1 MQSNDIADAVALAK
15 KLVATAD
22 FIDQHYDIYHDGCG
36 ATHYV
41 NGPACKQLHE
51 ISMQLTYAL
60 SDMRRGTATALPAM
74 PEDADAGHED
84 GEYEIQEDVAA
95 PVQTGGHQARV
106 VRTK

>member
-1 MQSNDIADAVALAK
+1 MEVNRIFDAVAQAK
-15 KLVATAD
+15 KLVASAA
-22 FIDQHYDIYHDGCG
+22 FIERNYGTYVDGRG
-36 ATHYV
+36 KEHYV
-41 NGPACKQLHE
+41 NGPACKQLRD
-51 ISMQLTYAL
+51 ISIYLTYAL

>member
-1 MQSNDIADAVALAK
+1 MEVNRIFDAVAQAK
-15 KLVATAD
+15 KLVASAA
-22 FIDQHYDIYHDGCG
+22 FIEQNYGTYVDGRG
-36 ATHYV
+36 KEHYV
-41 NGPACKQLHE
+41 NGPACKQLRD
-51 ISMQLTYAL
+51 ISIYLTYAL

>member
-1 MQSNDIADAVALAK
+1 MEVNRIFDAVAQAK
-15 KLVATAD
+15 KLVASAA
-22 FIDQHYDIYHDGCG
+22 FIEQNYGTYVDGRG
-36 ATHYV
+36 KEHYV
-41 NGPACKQLHE
+41 NGPACKQLRD
-51 ISMQLTYAL
+51 ISIYLTYAL

-95 PVQTGGHQARV
+95 PVQSGGHQARV